1 MLAGRGGAGRIIR
14 RGATESLVRL
24 TRCAMSERQAFGER
38 ASTLTPVLLG
48 AVALAAAAGAVFSG
62 LITGTAWGALLGALG
77 MACFGGKNAVISTL
91 KPRLPVALGVGAAGG
106 FAGGWC
112 LLSSLAAEQPGW
124 LGGIAGAGIGAA
136 EVFFWWRRRRM
147 GRP

>member
-1 MLAGRGGAGRIIR
+1 MPRST
-14 RGATESLVRL
+14 TESQVRL
-24 TRCAMSERQAFGER
+24 TRCAMSERQASGER
-38 ASTLTPVLLG
+38 ASTLAPVLLG
-48 AVALAAAAGAVFSG
+48 AVAAAAAAGAVFG
-62 LITGTAWGALLGALG
+62 CLITGTAWGTLLGALG

-91 KPRLPVALGVGAAGG
+91 KPPLPVALGVGTFGG

-112 LLSSLAAEQPGW
+112 LFSSLAAEQPGW
-124 LGGIAGAGIGAA
+124 VGGIAGAGIGAA